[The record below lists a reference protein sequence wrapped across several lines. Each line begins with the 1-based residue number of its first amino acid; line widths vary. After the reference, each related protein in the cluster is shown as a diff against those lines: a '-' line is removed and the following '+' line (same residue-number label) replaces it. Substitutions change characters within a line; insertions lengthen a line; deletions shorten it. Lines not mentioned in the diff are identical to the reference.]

1 MKYGIFYFEILNSFL
16 NDPFFVCLILHNSFT
31 WTSHIRMCTNDATT
45 NYLVKTL
52 VENKPNQFNTLSHK
66 GSFKVQDL
74 GFMAHGFF
82 EFFGIWKKCKLVIS
96 FKFVNMTLALC
107 QTFWK
112 LWKSL
117 ERRTFHK
124 FFSHKNHGLYYQRHH
139 CSRRQKLKKVNLCK
153 KKKIVHKKRFIYA
166 NEIQKC
172 WKRQED
178 PSQSMVN

>member
-1 MKYGIFYFEILNSFL
+1 MSIGWSIGFLILRYGILFL
-16 NDPFFVCLILHNSFT
+16 NDPFFVCLILHSSFT
-31 WTSHIRMCTNDATT
+31 WNSHIRMCTNATT
-45 NYLVKTL
+45 NYLVNTL
-52 VENKPNQFNTLSHK
+52 VENKPNQFNTLSHE

-117 ERRTFHK
+117 ERRRFHK
-124 FFSHKNHGLYYQRHH
+124 FCPQKFLVIKIMDYITKGIIVQEEENWRKKN
-139 CSRRQKLKKVNLCK
+139 CAKKE
-153 KKKIVHKKRFIYA
+153 R
-166 NEIQKC
+166 
-172 WKRQED
+172 
-178 PSQSMVN
+178 